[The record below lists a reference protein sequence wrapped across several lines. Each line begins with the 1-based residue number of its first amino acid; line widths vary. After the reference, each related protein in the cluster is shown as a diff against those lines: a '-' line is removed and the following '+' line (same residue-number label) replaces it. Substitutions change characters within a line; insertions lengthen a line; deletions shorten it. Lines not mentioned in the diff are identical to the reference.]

1 MTSRTISVVIL
12 KVFENK
18 MASYTA
24 MHHSFF
30 YTLMF
35 ACNPCKVLILNVK
48 CLCVSVVVVFF

>member
-35 ACNPCKVLILNVK
+35 ACMPCKVLIVYVK
-48 CLCVSVVVVFF
+48 CLCVSVVVFF